1 MTAGTGFLE
10 DRVGPLKRIGRMNW
24 VLPVLAILLA
34 LVGYFMLRSVSVG
47 VGSGL
52 ADSHAVKFAVG
63 LGLFFVVACLDIEK
77 WLVLAFPV
85 YLACLALLLSTML
98 LSGSSGDAARWITV
112 GGFRFQP
119 SEFTKVG
126 VILAVAAIH
135 AFTLRHELPKAIA
148 YLTSLPIIF
157 IPALL
162 VYQQPDLGTALLI
175 AIGGLVV
182 VFLGGV
188 PVILVL
194 LAIAGGV
201 GGIVAIWQSRNTSW
215 QIFRDYQYERI
226 DVFLNPDLD
235 PLGAGYNKLQSEIA
249 FGSGGIWGRGY
260 MRGSQTNLDFLPEK
274 HTDFIFAALAEQFGF
289 AGAMAVVGLHAL
301 VLLVLIYMLARV
313 REPFA
318 RLIIGGVMVVFFLYF
333 AVNMWMVV
341 GLFPVVGVPL
351 PLISHG
357 GSAMLTVL
365 VALGLAESA
374 YAGRRLRTR

>member
-1 MTAGTGFLE
+1 MLQE
-10 DRVGPLKRIGRMNW
+10 RPSMLVRVGRLNW
-24 VLPVLAILLA
+24 ALPFLAIVLALI
-34 LVGYFMLRSVSVG
+34 GYFMLRSVSVET
-47 VGSGL
+47 GSGL
-52 ADSHAVKFAVG
+52 AYSHAIKFAFG
-63 LGLFFVVACLDIEK
+63 LSLFFVVACVDIEK
-77 WLVLAFPV
+77 WLVLAFPI
-85 YLACLALLLSTML
+85 YIACLALLLVTML
-98 LSGSSGDAARWITV
+98 LSGSDDQATRWILI

-135 AFTLRHELPKAIA
+135 ALTLRNALPRPLA
-148 YLTSLPIIF
+148 YLCSIPIIF
-157 IPALL
+157 LPALL

-175 AIGGLVV
+175 VVGGLTV

-188 PVILVL
+188 PLVLVL
-194 LAIAGGV
+194 LAVTGAV
-201 GGIVAIWQSRNTSW
+201 GLLVAVWQSRNTNW
-215 QIFRDYQYERI
+215 QLLRDYQYDRI

-249 FGSGGIWGRGY
+249 FGSGGMWGRGY
-260 MRGSQTNLDFLPEK
+260 MRGPQTNLDFLPEK

-289 AGAMAVVGLHAL
+289 AGAMAVVGLHVL
-301 VLLVLIYMLARV
+301 VLVVLIYMLARV

-318 RLIIGGVMVVFFLYF
+318 RLIVGGAMTVFFLYF

-374 YAGRRLRTR
+374 YSSRRPQTQ

>member
-1 MTAGTGFLE
+1 MLE
-10 DRVGPLKRIGRMNW
+10 ERPSPLQRIGRMNW
-24 VLPVLAILLA
+24 SLPVLVVLLA
-34 LVGYFMLRSVSVG
+34 LVGFVMLRSVSAG
-47 VGSGL
+47 QGAGL
-52 ADSHAVKFAVG
+52 ANSHAIKFA
-63 LGLFFVVACLDIEK
+63 LGLVIFFAVACLDIER
-77 WLVLAFPV
+77 WLVLALPI
-85 YLACLALLLSTML
+85 YLACIVFLVATTLLS
-98 LSGSSGDAARWITV
+98 SPDDDAARWILI

-119 SEFTKVG
+119 SEITKVG
-126 VILAVAAIH
+126 VVLAIAALH
-135 AFTLRHELPKAIA
+135 AFTMRQNLPKAVA
-148 YLTSLPIIF
+148 YLCSVPIIL

-175 AIGGLVV
+175 VIGGLVV
-182 VFLGGV
+182 VFLAGV
-188 PVILVL
+188 PIVLVL
-194 LAIAGGV
+194 LVIAVGV
-201 GGIVAIWQSRNTSW
+201 GGISAVWQSRDTDW
-215 QIFRDYQYERI
+215 QILRDYQYERV

-249 FGSGGIWGRGY
+249 FGSGGMWGRGY
-260 MRGSQTNLDFLPEK
+260 MRGTQTNLDFLPEK

-289 AGAMAVVGLHAL
+289 AGAMAVVGLH
-301 VLLVLIYMLARV
+301 VLILIVLIYMLARV

-318 RLIIGGVMVVFFLYF
+318 RLTIGGVIALFFLYF

-374 YAGRRLRTR
+374 YASRKLRTG

>member
-1 MTAGTGFLE
+1 MLQERPGTLV
-10 DRVGPLKRIGRMNW
+10 RVGRLNW
-24 VLPVLAILLA
+24 VLPFLAIALA

-47 VGSGL
+47 TGSGL
-52 ADSHAVKFAVG
+52 ANSHAVKFAFG
-63 LGLFFVVACLDIEK
+63 LVLFFAVACVDIET
-77 WLVLAFPV
+77 WLALAFPI
-85 YLACLALLLSTML
+85 YIACVLLLLATTL
-98 LSGSSGDAARWITV
+98 LSGPDEQAARWILI

-135 AFTLRHELPKAIA
+135 AFTLRYTLPRPLA
-148 YLTSLPIIF
+148 YLFSLPVILL
-157 IPALL
+157 PALL

-175 AIGGLVV
+175 VVGGLTV

-188 PVILVL
+188 PLALVL
-194 LAIAGGV
+194 LAVAGAV
-201 GGIVAIWQSRNTSW
+201 GLLVAVWQSRNTGW
-215 QIFRDYQYERI
+215 QLLRDYQYDRI

-249 FGSGGIWGRGY
+249 FGSGGMWGRGY
-260 MRGSQTNLDFLPEK
+260 MRGPQANLDFLPEK

-289 AGAMAVVGLHAL
+289 AGAMAVVSLHVL
-301 VLLVLIYMLARV
+301 VLVVLIYMLARV

-318 RLIIGGVMVVFFLYF
+318 RLIIGGAMAVFFLYF

-374 YAGRRLRTR
+374 YSCRRIQTP

>member
-1 MTAGTGFLE
+1 
-10 DRVGPLKRIGRMNW
+10 MNW

-175 AIGGLVV
+175 
-182 VFLGGV
+182 
-188 PVILVL
+188 
-194 LAIAGGV
+194 
-201 GGIVAIWQSRNTSW
+201 AIWQSRNTSW

-374 YAGRRLRTR
+374 YAGRRLRAR

>member
-1 MTAGTGFLE
+1 MLE
-10 DRVGPLKRIGRMNW
+10 ERPGVLKRVGRMNW
-24 VLPVLAILLA
+24 VLPVLAVLLA

-47 VGSGL
+47 VGPGL
-52 ADSHAVKFAVG
+52 ASSHAVKFA
-63 LGLFFVVACLDIEK
+63 LGVALFFAIACVDIEK
-77 WLVLAFPV
+77 WLALAIPT
-85 YLACLALLLSTML
+85 YLTCLALLLVTMF
-98 LSGSSGDAARWITV
+98 LSGPSDQAARWILI

-119 SEFTKVG
+119 SELTKVG

-135 AFTLRHELPKAIA
+135 AFALRHDLPKAVA
-148 YLTSLPIIF
+148 YLSSIPVIL
-157 IPALL
+157 IPALI

-188 PVILVL
+188 PIILVL
-194 LAIAGGV
+194 IAIAGGV
-201 GGIVAIWQSRNTSW
+201 GGVFAIWQSRNTGW
-215 QIFRDYQYERI
+215 QVLRDYQYERI

-249 FGSGGIWGRGY
+249 FGSGGMWGRGY
-260 MRGSQTNLDFLPEK
+260 MGGSQTNLDFLPEK

-289 AGAMAVVGLHAL
+289 AGAMAVLALHVL
-301 VLLVLIYMLARV
+301 VLVVLIYMLARV

-318 RLIIGGVMVVFFLYF
+318 RLIIGGVAAVFFLYF

-365 VALGLAESA
+365 IALGLAESA
-374 YAGRRLRTR
+374 YASRSLRPG